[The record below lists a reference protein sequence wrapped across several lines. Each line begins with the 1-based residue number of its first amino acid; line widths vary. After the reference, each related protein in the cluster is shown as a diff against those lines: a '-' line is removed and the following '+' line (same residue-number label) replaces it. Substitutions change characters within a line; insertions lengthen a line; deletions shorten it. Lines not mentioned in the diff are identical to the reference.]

1 MPLEHE
7 QRLLDQIEREL
18 YAEDP
23 KFASTVRGTRLRRP
37 ARRRRIQGI
46 ALFVVGV
53 ALLVLG
59 VVIPVLRV
67 ADVPVVSVLGF
78 LVMFFGVMMAVTSLH
93 HSDSGGANSHDDG
106 GGGSPPAARALSRSA
121 WRNVS
126 ASASKANSTTANP
139 RFSPRGGARI
149 LVRGH
154 GPHRLAG
161 HGFLPGSVRASRA
174 SLAGLVRTR
183 SPRGPG

>member
-1 MPLEHE
+1 MPLSEHE

-78 LVMFFGVMMAVTSLH
+78 LVMFFGVMMAVTSLR

-106 GGGSPPAARALSRSA
+106 GGGGKPTGRKSSFTQRMEE
-121 WRNVS
+121 
-126 ASASKANSTTANP
+126 
-139 RFSPRGGARI
+139 RFRQRFEGQ
-149 LVRGH
+149 
-154 GPHRLAG
+154 
-161 HGFLPGSVRASRA
+161 
-174 SLAGLVRTR
+174 
-183 SPRGPG
+183 

>member
-1 MPLEHE
+1 MPLSEHE

-59 VVIPVLRV
+59 VVVPQFRV
-67 ADVPVVSVLGF
+67 ADIPLISVLGF
-78 LVMFFGVMMAVTSLH
+78 LVMFFGVMLAVTSLRH
-93 HSDSGGANSHDDG
+93 GAEGDGKG
-106 GGGSPPAARALSRSA
+106 GGPGA
-121 WRNVS
+121 
-126 ASASKANSTTANP
+126 
-139 RFSPRGGARI
+139 RGGKQ
-149 LVRGH
+149 
-154 GPHRLAG
+154 AG
-161 HGFLPGSVRASRA
+161 R
-174 SLAGLVRTR
+174 R
-183 SPRGPG
+183 SSFTQRMEERFRQRFEEQ

>member
-1 MPLEHE
+1 MPLSEHE

-59 VVIPVLRV
+59 VVVPQFRV
-67 ADVPVVSVLGF
+67 ADIPLISVLGF
-78 LVMFFGVMMAVTSLH
+78 LVMFFGVMMAVTSIRH
-93 HSDSGGANSHDDG
+93 GADGDGRGGGAG
-106 GGGSPPAARALSRSA
+106 A
-121 WRNVS
+121 
-126 ASASKANSTTANP
+126 
-139 RFSPRGGARI
+139 RGGKQQGR
-149 LVRGH
+149 
-154 GPHRLAG
+154 
-161 HGFLPGSVRASRA
+161 
-174 SLAGLVRTR
+174 R
-183 SPRGPG
+183 SSFTQRMEERFRQRFEEQ

>member
-1 MPLEHE
+1 MPLSEHE

-59 VVIPVLRV
+59 VVVPQFRV
-67 ADVPVVSVLGF
+67 ADIPLISVLGF
-78 LVMFFGVMMAVTSLH
+78 LVMFFGVMLAVTSIRH
-93 HSDSGGANSHDDG
+93 GAADGDGKG
-106 GGGSPPAARALSRSA
+106 GGPGARAGKQSGRRSSFTQ
-121 WRNVS
+121 RMEE
-126 ASASKANSTTANP
+126 
-139 RFSPRGGARI
+139 RFRQR
-149 LVRGH
+149 
-154 GPHRLAG
+154 
-161 HGFLPGSVRASRA
+161 FEEQ
-174 SLAGLVRTR
+174 
-183 SPRGPG
+183 

>member
-1 MPLEHE
+1 MPLSEHE

-59 VVIPVLRV
+59 VVVPQFRV
-67 ADVPVVSVLGF
+67 ADIPLISVLGF
-78 LVMFFGVMMAVTSLH
+78 LVMFFGVMMAVTSIRH
-93 HSDSGGANSHDDG
+93 GADG
-106 GGGSPPAARALSRSA
+106 DGKGGGSGA
-121 WRNVS
+121 
-126 ASASKANSTTANP
+126 
-139 RFSPRGGARI
+139 RGGKQSGR
-149 LVRGH
+149 
-154 GPHRLAG
+154 
-161 HGFLPGSVRASRA
+161 
-174 SLAGLVRTR
+174 R
-183 SPRGPG
+183 SSFTQRMEERFRQRFEEQ

>member
-1 MPLEHE
+1 MPLSEHE

-59 VVIPVLRV
+59 VVVPQFRV
-67 ADVPVVSVLGF
+67 ADIPLISVLGF
-78 LVMFFGVMMAVTSLH
+78 LVMFFGVMMAVTSIRH
-93 HSDSGGANSHDDG
+93 GADG
-106 GGGSPPAARALSRSA
+106 DGKGGGS
-121 WRNVS
+121 
-126 ASASKANSTTANP
+126 
-139 RFSPRGGARI
+139 G
-149 LVRGH
+149 
-154 GPHRLAG
+154 
-161 HGFLPGSVRASRA
+161 SRA
-174 SLAGLVRTR
+174 AKQSGRR
-183 SPRGPG
+183 SSFTQRMEERFRQRFEEQ